1 MDMSALAGNMLADI
15 LEKSLG
21 DVEGAEQLKD
31 MQRKE
36 AREDE
41 AQRQREMKIVA
52 DALSNEAGEKFIE
65 WLALKTVLR
74 GANEAELGAKTAEEA
89 AIASQRRIGQ
99 NQIFFT
105 IVEVLNEAK
114 RARMTAPAK
123 PSRGKRK
130 GSDA

>member
-1 MDMSALAGNMLADI
+1 MDMSALAGGMLAEI

-21 DVEGAEQLKD
+21 DVDGAAQLKE
-31 MQRKE
+31 MQRRE

-41 AQRQREMKIVA
+41 AQRQHEMKIVA
-52 DALSNEAGEKFIE
+52 DALASEAGAKFIE

-74 GANEAELGAKTAEEA
+74 GANEAELGARTADEA

-114 RARMTAPAK
+114 KARMAAPAR